1 MQRRASRKRWSRS
14 ASYASSSITCLYSIE
29 RLRDSTDGARAGDSL
44 GFARV
49 VVAWLSNRLCA
60 PLFIAAGVVACTA
73 EPESGLTQTATTV
86 TTTGPDDTDATVT
99 MTTSMTTTG
108 PEDTSTTDTPSDTTS
123 DTSCAG
129 EIVDAPEAPDGW
141 LGPVIAY
148 GFEGNVGEGPDC
160 GGGVTATRLSLVNAD
175 TTTCA
180 CGCDA
185 GPEDLCAISMFG
197 DCDGAMQIDTYS
209 GDCQPL
215 GAEPVLQFQATSI
228 PLGSCVSSP
237 VPAIAPLTP
246 SLWGC
251 EIPEDGC
258 SEAPDIN
265 RICIYAQGTASQCPE
280 GFENGPIGSQQIL
293 CEGACD
299 NCMTPEYCMT
309 QLQLELHDSADC
321 SGIPTQTVSPLECP
335 GGQFSAVRAVDNQL
349 TCLPAVELTR
359 TPQTVSVCCVP

>member
-1 MQRRASRKRWSRS
+1 MRW
-14 ASYASSSITCLYSIE
+14 
-29 RLRDSTDGARAGDSL
+29 RDSTDGAHAGDSL
-44 GFARV
+44 GFVCV
-49 VVAWLSNRLCA
+49 VAAWLSNRLRA
-60 PLFIAAGVVACTA
+60 PLFLAVGAFACTA
-73 EPESGLTQTATTV
+73 EPSDEGLTQSATTIS
-86 TTTGPDDTDATVT
+86 TSGPDDTSVTMSAT
-99 MTTSMTTTG
+99 MTTSG
-108 PEDTSTTDTPSDTTS
+108 PEETSTTETPSDTS
-123 DTSCAG
+123 GNDTSCAG

-160 GGGVTATRLSLVNAD
+160 GGGVTATRLSIVNAD

-185 GPEDLCAISMFG
+185 GPEQLCAISMFG
-197 DCDGAMQIDTYS
+197 DCDGTMQVGTYD

-215 GAEPVLQFQATSI
+215 AAEPLLQFQATSI
-228 PLGSCVSSP
+228 PLGSCVSAP
-237 VPAIAPLTP
+237 VPAIPPLTP

-265 RICIYAQGTASQCPE
+265 RVCIYAQGTASECPA
-280 GFENGPIGSQQIL
+280 GFENGPIGSQQIT
-293 CEGACD
+293 CEGDCD

-309 QLQLELHDSADC
+309 QLQLELHDTADC
-321 SGIPTQTVSPLECP
+321 STIPAQTVGPLECP
-335 GGQFSAVRAVDNQL
+335 GGQFSAVRAVRNQL

-359 TPQTVSVCCVP
+359 TPSVVSVCCMP